1 MFQNPVAMNF
11 ALKVIPASMV
21 GSVRN
26 TIALRQLLLGAAA
39 LLSICGAGCSSLPAA
54 GPSASVIEEQAGVAD
69 TSRYEIIDLD
79 PEVLTRLGRWP
90 QQSFSGRFSDYRPA
104 PTPVIGVGDG
114 VSVTIWEAGSGG
126 LFTAPAGGLLSSG
139 SKSVGIP
146 EQIVSPDGQI
156 TIPYAGRI
164 SVSGRTTKEVQQ
176 IIVDRL
182 AGKAIE
188 PQALVTIPRPISTA
202 VTVTGEVTGAGG
214 RIPLSV
220 RGDRVLD
227 VISSA
232 GGVRSPV
239 HETFVRLTRGNR
251 TAVVALQKIV
261 AVPTENVFMRPGD
274 ILTLV
279 REPQNYTV
287 FGATGRQA
295 QVSFDAVGITMAEAL
310 AKSGGLI
317 DQQADAGGIFV
328 FRFEPSALVRTIRPD
343 STLAR
348 SGAPVPVVY
357 RLNLKQ
363 AENFFIAKQFA
374 VNNKDIL
381 YVSNAPSVE
390 LLKFLTIVSTVTAP
404 AASAFTAAGVYRN

>member
-1 MFQNPVAMNF
+1 MVF
-11 ALKVIPASMV
+11 ATQVFPASLA
-21 GSVRN
+21 GYVRN
-26 TIALRQLLLGAAA
+26 NAAVRKALLGATAV
-39 LLSICGAGCSSLPAA
+39 LSISLAGCSVLPAS
-54 GPSASVIEEQAGVAD
+54 GPSAASIEDQAGVAD
-69 TSRYEIIDLD
+69 TSRYEIVELD

-90 QQSFSGRFSDYRPA
+90 QLSFAGRFSDYRPA

-114 VSVTIWEAGSGG
+114 IIVTIWEAGSGG
-126 LFTAPAGGLLSSG
+126 LFTAPAGALASSG

-164 SVSGRTTKEVQQ
+164 SVAGRTTKEVQQ
-176 IIVDRL
+176 IIVEKL

-188 PQALVTIPRPISTA
+188 PQALVTIPRPVSTA

-239 HETFVRLTRGNR
+239 HETFVRLTRGNK

-261 AVPTENVFMRPGD
+261 SVPSENVFVRPGD

-279 REPQNYTV
+279 REPQNFTV

-295 QVSFDAVGITMAEAL
+295 QVSFDAVGITLAEAL

-317 DQQADAGGIFV
+317 DQQADAAGIFV
-328 FRFEPSALVRTIRPD
+328 FRFEPSGLVRSLHPD
-343 STLAR
+343 SVLAR

-357 RLNLKQ
+357 RLNLRQ
-363 AENFFIAKQFA
+363 AEQFFLAKQFT
-374 VNNKDIL
+374 VNNKDIV
-381 YVSNAPSVE
+381 YVSNAPSSE
-390 LLKFLTIVSTVTAP
+390 LQKFLSLVSTVSAP
-404 AASAFTAAGVYRN
+404 AQTALSSAYLLRN